1 MSWHSLSRQET
12 ESIRESRII
21 GNKTLLLIGYYGD
34 DLRIVTPFQAKGR
47 ILVDAGRLDCLT
59 WSINNSAAVLRL
71 KKGSES
77 RFVNV
82 PDRLRGFVG
91 MLEGVPLL
99 VVD

>member
-1 MSWHSLSRQET
+1 MSWHSLSRQER

-21 GNKTLLLIGYYGD
+21 GNKTLLLNGYYGD
-34 DLRIVTPFQAKGR
+34 DIRIVAPFQAKGR
-47 ILVDAGRLDCLT
+47 ILVDAGRLNCLT
-59 WSINNSAAVLRL
+59 WSINNSAVLRL

-77 RFVNV
+77 MFVNV